1 MIILKVPYA
10 EKDEAKALGARW
22 NKERKLWY
30 VAEGQ
35 DASLFKRWHTE
46 QPGPGA
52 VPAAAPQSAKVD
64 TLAAKVS
71 TGARYIELEHA
82 CNPLAECAQ
91 CQPLLAQSGWAGAQQ
106 AIGVALTTMGGKRA

>member
-35 DASLFKRWHTE
+35 DASVFKRWHTP
-46 QPGPGA
+46 QPAPGA
-52 VPAAAPQSAKVD
+52 VPAAPLKSAKVD
-64 TLAAKVS
+64 TFAAKVS
-71 TGARYIELEHA
+71 IGARYIALEHA
-82 CNPLAECAQ
+82 CDPLTECAQ
-91 CQPLLAQSGWAGAQQ
+91 CQPQLAQSGWSAGQQ
-106 AIGVALTTMGGKRA
+106 AIGAALKAMGGNSA

>member
-22 NKERKLWY
+22 NKERKVWY

-35 DASLFKRWHTE
+35 DAALFTRWHTA
-46 QPGPGA
+46 QPAAGA
-52 VPAAAPQSAKVD
+52 AAAPKAAKVD

-71 TGARYIELEHA
+71 IGARYIELEHA
-82 CNPLAECAQ
+82 CNPLEECAQ
-91 CQPLLAQSGWAGAQQ
+91 CKPVLAQAGWAAAQA
-106 AIGVALTTMGGKRA
+106 AIGAALKAMGGKSA